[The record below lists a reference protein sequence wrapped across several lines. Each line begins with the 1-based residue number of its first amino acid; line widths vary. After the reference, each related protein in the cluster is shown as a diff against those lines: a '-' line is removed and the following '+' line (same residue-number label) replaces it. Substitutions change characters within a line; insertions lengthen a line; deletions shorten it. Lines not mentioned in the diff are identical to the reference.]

1 MTNEKNT
8 VATFVTSGRLSWL
21 ALERV
26 GETQQTET
34 VTYTGATVMPLFEAT
49 LALAAVT
56 SRQVH
61 TLGVTA
67 TGAQTFS
74 TLVHI

>member
-8 VATFVTSGRLSWL
+8 VATVTSGLLSWL
-21 ALERV
+21 ALKRV
-26 GETQQTET
+26 GEKQHMET
-34 VTYTGATVMPLFEAT
+34 VTYTGATVMALFEAT
-49 LALAAVT
+49 VALTAVT